1 MSDGGVRGCYG
12 VCYRVSEA
20 KGGGERGER
29 WVGGGHAY
37 IVDDR
42 SLDRWSMAVTVG

>member
-20 KGGGERGER
+20 KDGGERGER
-29 WVGGGHAY
+29 WVGGHAY